1 MHHKFQ
7 RYTRIMVGAGVLFLA
22 ACAAVA
28 HETVLTPA
36 VTLAPYEKWFVDV
49 PGNISIPH
57 DQKAYLA
64 LRARINAKSVTTGSQ
79 PAFRVT
85 FDRVPI
91 DISRLANKKS
101 SYNVNATAHRVW
113 YSPDGRFDALYD
125 DFSKTSPE
133 AWGRSHEYFF
143 DVTDIVK
150 ADKKQT
156 VIIENL
162 FDGVPN
168 SVLELQDC
176 KFVVSTPVA
185 RNSFPA
191 STVPY
196 YLSEGFDKWRKLATA
211 PHKGLEVS
219 LETTT
224 DYNAHLNVSSPP
236 QFADV
241 KAEITSDSSM
251 GLKVKLGNWQPI
263 PLQTAIGTPATG
275 WLQSTDLQKL
285 SSQPS
290 RQIWQNSAFRL
301 ERTFATDVHG
311 VVVRDRVTNLTAQ
324 DLPFAI
330 LHQLDVGDLSH
341 LKEFRLSGKAEA
353 SFYANS
359 IPSRESASYPVG
371 YVRDTQ
377 RAYAFVIEDDSMRP
391 HGSVM
396 TWDSQLNF
404 GSDMAC
410 LGPNAS
416 HTFQFRIVGAP
427 SGNYF
432 EILNRVR
439 NAWNSYQTIPGL
451 FGFVYPQ
458 GQDSKLQTPEQ
469 VKEFFAST
477 GITVPA
483 IPNSTPAPPKTESE
497 RRMIYGTEPEEMV
510 REGLTSTSDPFA
522 DLMKQA
528 GIDLPV
534 LIYMD
539 PHLIRSDGKKEILA
553 TVADSVLNDIQGNRL
568 DYRPGWLN
576 VVLPRSDNAAGK
588 KIRENLNIYFDRPYI
603 KGMFLDEWDHSR
615 ARHSFQHSDG
625 LTARLNADLTL
636 NAKIGLVPL
645 LAKEFQQETVDFLTS
660 RNAVT
665 YVNQMAQTSFMQSLP
680 LVHFAEP
687 TQYDHYLLRSAQMA
701 RTPLSLNIKRTTGV
715 WNDTYEFLKGGVLLA
730 YYAKRLTGDHLLKYI
745 YPIKVLGVQPGVVLA
760 EDKIVTLRSGSYSFE
775 DNAPIEALI
784 FETPDGN
791 LKRKVTSQTGADGA
805 HSLTLALDSE
815 KQEIALLR
823 KVKP

>member
-1 MHHKFQ
+1 MHRKLQ
-7 RYTRIMVGAGVLFLA
+7 QYTQLLLSGSLLLLTAYSAKAQETLLA
-22 ACAAVA
+22 
-28 HETVLTPA
+28 TDI
-36 VTLAPYEKWFVDV
+36 TLQPYEKWTAQT
-49 PGNISIPH
+49 PANIAIPTG
-57 DQKAYLA
+57 QKAYLN
-64 LRARINAKSVTTGSQ
+64 LRARINASSVTTGSQ

-91 DISRLANKKS
+91 DIGRLANKKS
-101 SYNVNATAHRVW
+101 SYNVNAVSHRVW

-125 DFSKTSPE
+125 DFSKTSPQ
-133 AWGRSHEYFF
+133 AWGRNHEYFF

-156 VIIENL
+156 ITIENL
-162 FDGVPN
+162 FDGVPG
-168 SVLELQDC
+168 SVLELKDC
-176 KFVVSTPVA
+176 KFIVSMPVA

-191 STVPY
+191 STIPY
-196 YLSEGFDKWRKLATA
+196 YLSEGFDHWRKQATA
-211 PHKGLEVS
+211 PHKGLEVQ
-219 LETTT
+219 LETGT
-224 DYNAHLNVSSPP
+224 DYSAPLTISSPP

-241 KAEITSDSSM
+241 KATITGDNGM
-251 GLKVKLGNWQPI
+251 GLSVKLGDWQPM
-263 PLQTAIGTPATG
+263 PLQTVIGTPATG
-275 WLQSTDLQKL
+275 WLQGKELQKL
-285 SSQPS
+285 SSKQS
-290 RQIWQNSAFRL
+290 WQTKEFQV
-301 ERTFATDVHG
+301 ERSFTTDKHG
-311 VVVRDRVTNLTAQ
+311 VVVRDRVTNLTTQ

-330 LHQLDVGDLSH
+330 LHQLDVGDLSQ
-341 LKEFRLSGKAEA
+341 LKEFRLYGKPEA

-371 YVRDTQ
+371 YVRDAQ
-377 RAYAFVIEDDSMRP
+377 RAYAFVMEDDSMRP
-391 HGSVM
+391 QGSVM
-396 TWDSQLNF
+396 TWDSTVSF

-458 GQDSKLQTPEQ
+458 GLDSKLQTPAQ
-469 VKEFFAST
+469 VKRFFDMS

-483 IPNSTPAPPKTESE
+483 IPNSTPAPPNSESE
-497 RRMIYGTEPEEMV
+497 RRMIYGTEPESMV

-522 DLMKQA
+522 ALMKQA
-528 GIDLPV
+528 GVDLPV

-539 PHLIRSDGKKEILA
+539 PHLIRSDGKKEILD
-553 TVADSVLNDIQGNRL
+553 TMADSVLNDIQGNRL

-576 VVLPRSDNAAGK
+576 VVVPQADNAAGK

-603 KGMFLDEWDHSR
+603 RGMFLDEWDHSR

-645 LAKEFQQETVDFLTS
+645 LAKDFQRETVDFLTS

-701 RTPLSLNIKRTTGV
+701 RTPLSLNIKRTSGV

-730 YYAKRLTGDHLLKYI
+730 YYAKRLYGDHLLKYI
-745 YPIKVLGVQPGVVLA
+745 YPIKVLGVQPGVVMA

-775 DNAPIEALI
+775 DNASIEALI
-784 FETPDGN
+784 FGAPDGN
-791 LKRKVTSQTGADGA
+791 LKCKATSQATPNGKHNLKLD
-805 HSLTLALDSE
+805 LDSQ
-815 KQEIALLR
+815 KQEIALVR
-823 KVKP
+823 KVGQ

>member
-1 MHHKFQ
+1 MHLKLQ
-7 RYTRIMVGAGVLFLA
+7 RYARLLAGMSLLFLTSCTGYA
-22 ACAAVA
+22 QEILLA
-28 HETVLTPA
+28 PA
-36 VTLAPYEKWFVDV
+36 VTLQPYEKWTAQA
-49 PGNISIPH
+49 PANIHIAAG
-57 DQKAYLA
+57 QRAYLN
-64 LRARINAKSVTTGSQ
+64 LRARINAASVTTGSQ

-91 DISRLANKKS
+91 DISRLANKKT
-101 SYNVNATAHRVW
+101 SYNVNAVSHRVW

-125 DFSKTSPE
+125 DFSKSSPQN
-133 AWGRSHEYFF
+133 WGRNHDYFF
-143 DVTDIVK
+143 DFTDIVNSG
-150 ADKKQT
+150 KQQT
-156 VIIENL
+156 ITIENL
-162 FDGVPN
+162 FDGVPG

-176 KFVVSTPVA
+176 KFIVSAPVA

-191 STVPY
+191 NTVPY
-196 YLSEGFDKWRKLATA
+196 YLSEGFDPWRKLATA
-211 PHKGLEVS
+211 PHKGLEVQ

-224 DYNAHLNVSSPP
+224 DYSTPLTVSSPP
-236 QFADV
+236 KFVDV
-241 KAEITSDSSM
+241 KAQATSDSSM
-251 GLKVKLGNWQPI
+251 GLKVKIGDWQAI
-263 PLQTAIGTPATG
+263 PLQTVIGTPATG
-275 WLQSTDLQKL
+275 WLQGKELQKL
-285 SSQPS
+285 SSKQS
-290 RQIWQNSAFRL
+290 WQTKEFRV
-301 ERTFATDVHG
+301 ERSFITDMHG

-330 LHQLDVGDLSH
+330 LHQIDVGDLSR

-371 YVRDTQ
+371 YVRDAQ
-377 RAYAFVIEDDSMRP
+377 RAYAFVMEDDSMRP
-391 HGSVM
+391 QGSVM
-396 TWDSQLNF
+396 TWDSTISF
-404 GSDMAC
+404 GSDMTC

-458 GQDSKLQTPEQ
+458 GLDSKLQTPAQ
-469 VKEFFAST
+469 VKRFFDMS

-483 IPNSTPAPPKTESE
+483 IPNSTPAPPNSESE
-497 RRMIYGTEPEEMV
+497 RRMIYGTEPESMV

-522 DLMKQA
+522 ALMKQA
-528 GIDLPV
+528 GVDLPV

-539 PHLIRSDGKKEILA
+539 PHLIRSDGKKEILD

-576 VVLPRSDNAAGK
+576 VVVPQANNAAGK

-603 KGMFLDEWDHSR
+603 CGMFLDEWDHSR

-645 LAKEFQQETVDFLTS
+645 LAKEFQRETVDFLTS
-660 RNAVT
+660 RNAIT

-730 YYAKRLTGDHLLKYI
+730 YYAKRLYGDHLLKYI
-745 YPIKVLGVQPGVVLA
+745 YPIKVLGVQPGVVMA

-784 FETPDGN
+784 FGSPDGN
-791 LKRKVTSQTGADGA
+791 LKRKATSQATPNGK
-805 HSLTLALDSE
+805 HSLNLTLDSQQ
-815 KQEIALLR
+815 QEIALLR
-823 KVKP
+823 KVDQ